1 MMKIKLTVKLWY
13 AYFIIIPFVGF
24 KIISHYF
31 FSGFS
36 CEDYS
41 FPYPDLLPDER
52 TIQDPLI
59 FDIFF
64 FLLMNFL
71 SGVVYFAYALP
82 FTVLTLQ
89 MFYGNE
95 TYGKV
100 QDQVIKFKYGGIVF
114 IFLVTP
120 FYYNLNYLLFC

>member
-1 MMKIKLTVKLWY
+1 MKIKLTVKLWY
-13 AYFIIIPFVGF
+13 AYFIIVPFFGF

-41 FPYPDLLPDER
+41 FPLPTLFPGR
-52 TIQDPLI
+52 TVQDPLI
-59 FDIFF
+59 VEILF
-64 FLLMNFL
+64 FLIFNFIL
-71 SGVVYFAYALP
+71 GVVYFAYALP
-82 FTVLTLQ
+82 FTVLSLQ
-89 MFYGNE
+89 MIYGKE
-95 TYGKV
+95 TYGKI
-100 QDQVIKFKYGGIVF
+100 QDQVIKFKYGGIIF